1 MATIH
6 TSIYSMLMT
15 VVFYTTASLCTLRA
29 AAWLFAHALL
39 PAISRIV
46 SYLYFHS
53 YTDKTANRI
62 VSSSPLASSLAGS
75 ASLARDAATGKLFK
89 LVRTAAGHDL
99 FVPVSITGP
108 YHATGAADSTASGGM
123 IVLSLLRGIA
133 MPCLFTTS
141 VVSILVTYYPYLKAV
156 STVRRGS

>member
-15 VVFYTTASLCTLRA
+15 VVFYTTASLCALRA
-29 AAWLFAHALL
+29 VAWLFAHALL
-39 PAISRIV
+39 PALSHIV
-46 SYLYFHS
+46 SYLYFYSHA
-53 YTDKTANRI
+53 DKTAHRI
-62 VSSSPLASSLAGS
+62 SSSSPLAPSLAGS

-108 YHATGAADSTASGGM
+108 YHATAVADNNTSVGTT
-123 IVLSLLRGIA
+123 VLSLLRGIA
-133 MPCLFTTS
+133 IPCLFTTS
-141 VVSILVTYYPYLKAV
+141 VVSILVTCYPYLKAV